1 MRTIAERTCLHGA
14 PRLTRLHGA
23 PRLTR
28 LLAVSLTVF
37 AVTGSVHAEDVPYGV
52 RANPLKLPEHLQNL
66 GSPLP
71 PPSEAGVAKTH
82 TFFLNYDGAQVSS
95 GGDDNSAS
103 NTSMFQEFA
112 GNYVP
117 YGGGAKRAASMQ
129 AVLTD
134 WAPYD
139 VVITD
144 TRPNGVYTMCIN
156 TPTNPFGG
164 GVLGIAPL
172 DCNDSNGANIVFAF
186 HSDNDQFPA
195 STQATT
201 MSQEIAHAFGLE
213 HVNFPSDI
221 MNPTN
226 AGGDPKFLDQCLA
239 IVPDPNFGIL
249 CVDQHAQFCGGSQQN
264 SHQEL
269 LWLFGASTPDSEP
282 PAVQITFPVNGQ
294 VYSVGEITNITANAT
309 DNQSVMS
316 VDLLIDGV
324 LQQTDNGAPF
334 EWPVNGIPV
343 GNYCFSATARD
354 TSGNLGNSD
363 PACITVEAET
373 PDTSTSTTTTTS
385 DTGDADTGSGSASMS
400 GADESDATGDEPTT
414 NGLPEPDPDG
424 VGGSLPGLP
433 PDYGQDDEG
442 GCRVVPP
449 LPAAS
454 LLVLTLVGLGRRRR
468 R

>member
-1 MRTIAERTCLHGA
+1 MRTLAERTCL
-14 PRLTRLHGA
+14 
-23 PRLTR
+23 
-28 LLAVSLTVF
+28 LAMSLTLF
-37 AVTGSVHAEDVPYGV
+37 AVTGSVRAEEDVPYGV
-52 RANPLKLPEHLQNL
+52 RAAPRPLPQHLQSL
-66 GSPLP
+66 GSVLP

-95 GGDDNSAS
+95 GGDDNAAT

-112 GNYVP
+112 GNYSP
-117 YGGGAKRAASMQ
+117 YGNGAKRAASMQ
-129 AVLTD
+129 AVITD

-144 TRPNGVYTMCIN
+144 TRPNGGVYTMCIN

-172 DCNDSNGANIVFAF
+172 DCNDSNGANIVFAY

-195 STQATT
+195 ATQATT

-269 LWLFGASTPDSEP
+269 LWLFGASTPDNEP
-282 PAVQITFPVNGQ
+282 PVVQITFPVNGQ
-294 VYSVGEITNITANAT
+294 VYSLGEITNITANAT

-334 EWPVNGIPV
+334 EWPVNAIPV

-354 TSGNLGNSD
+354 NSGNLGDSD
-363 PACITVEAET
+363 PVCITVEADA
-373 PDTSTSTTTTTS
+373 PDTTSTSTSTS
-385 DTGDADTGSGSASMS
+385 DTGDEDTGSGSASIS
-400 GADESDATGDEPTT
+400 GEDDGDATGAEPTT
-414 NGLPEPDPDG
+414 NGLPPDDDGG

-449 LPAAS
+449 LPATS

>member
-1 MRTIAERTCLHGA
+1 MRTIAERTCL
-14 PRLTRLHGA
+14 
-23 PRLTR
+23 
-28 LLAVSLTVF
+28 LAMSLTLF
-37 AVTGSVHAEDVPYGV
+37 AVTGSVRADDVPYGV
-52 RANPLKLPEHLQNL
+52 RAAPRPLPAHLQNL
-66 GSPLP
+66 GSVLP
-71 PPSEAGVAKTH
+71 PPSAAGVAKTH
-82 TFFLNYDGAQVSS
+82 TFFLNYDGVQVSS
-95 GGDDNSAS
+95 GGDDNSAT

-112 GNYVP
+112 GNFSP
-117 YGGGAKRAASMQ
+117 YGNGAKRAASMQ
-129 AVLTD
+129 AVMTD

-156 TPTNPFGG
+156 TPDNIYGNG
-164 GVLGIAPL
+164 SGVLGVAPL

-195 STQATT
+195 ATQATT

-249 CVDQHAQFCGGSQQN
+249 CVEQHAQFCGGSQQN

-269 LWLFGASTPDSEP
+269 IWLFGASTPDNEP
-282 PAVQITFPVNGQ
+282 PVVQITFPVNGQ
-294 VYSVGEITNITANAT
+294 VYGLGEITTITANAT

-343 GNYCFSATARD
+343 GSYCFSATARD

-363 PACITVEAET
+363 PACITVEADT
-373 PDTSTSTTTTTS
+373 PDTTTTSTST
-385 DTGDADTGSGSASMS
+385 DTGDADSGSGSASMS

-414 NGLPEPDPDG
+414 NGLPEPDPDS